1 MGNLK
6 IMTRACMPRHA
17 RACMFLTLSLY
28 MIMQF
33 LLICMYFSLPSIHG
47 HVCLSV
53 CLCMNIHVPVC
64 TCVCVC
70 ARLCVCVRACM
81 HACIHAC
88 MYVCMYVCNVYVR
101 TYVCIG
107 PVYGSCFLAVG
118 PGPPSPDKNPGSAH
132 GSARL
137 SIHPSIHRKL

>member
-1 MGNLK
+1 MGPNYFIFMGNLK
-6 IMTRACMPRHA
+6 IMKRACMPRHA

-33 LLICMYFSLPSIHG
+33 PLICLYLPSIHV

-53 CLCMNIHVPVC
+53 WLCKNIHVP
-64 TCVCVC
+64 
-70 ARLCVCVRACM
+70 LCVCVRVCERVCVHVCVCM
-81 HACIHAC
+81 HAC
-88 MYVCMYVCNVYVR
+88 

-107 PVYGSCFLAVG
+107 PMCGSFILAVG
-118 PGPPSPDKNPGSAH
+118 LGPPSPDKNPGSAH

-137 SIHPSIHRKL
+137 SIHLSIENCKVIN

>member
-1 MGNLK
+1 
-6 IMTRACMPRHA
+6 MPRHA

-28 MIMQF
+28 MIIKF
-33 LLICMYFSLPSIHG
+33 LLICMYFSLPSIHV

-53 CLCMNIHVPVC
+53 CLCKNIHVPVC
-64 TCVCVC
+64 VRACVRVCVRASVRAYMSVCVCVC
-70 ARLCVCVRACM
+70 MYAC
-81 HACIHAC
+81 
-88 MYVCMYVCNVYVR
+88 

-107 PVYGSCFLAVG
+107 PMCGSFILAIG

-137 SIHPSIHRKL
+137 SIHLSSDIY